1 MKYPPYFYKLTIY
14 KLKERVYNVTCMSK
28 YCPLGGYVV
37 YLDCLECEV
46 KSCMKKQT
54 QVKPKCIIGID
65 QSYKR
70 TGMSVASQNALC
82 CISSIELYKL
92 TSNTQKRLEIASRLS
107 YTIEQFSKD
116 YIIDKIII
124 ERIRLRSQGFLN
136 IDYIKSIGALNAVIV
151 DTANKYNIPVFSVD
165 TRAWKSKVVGTCK
178 PKENKYGV
186 DPHKWPTL
194 LFIKNLGFTSDI
206 LVPAG
211 KKKKGVIEIKGK
223 KYTFNDDAA
232 DSACIALYG
241 FLPENKQ
248 NLKEEH

>member
-1 MKYPPYFYKLTIY
+1 
-14 KLKERVYNVTCMSK
+14 MSK
-28 YCPLGGYVV
+28 YCPINGIAL

-46 KSCMKKQT
+46 KLCMKNQI
-54 QVKPKCIIGID
+54 QAKPKCIIGID
-65 QSYKR
+65 QSYKN
-70 TGMSVASQNALC
+70 TGISVASQKGLEL
-82 CISSIELYKL
+82 ISSIELYKL
-92 TSNTQKRLEIASRLS
+92 TSNSEKRSEVASRVS
-107 YTIEQFSKD
+107 EIIEQFSKN
-116 YIIDKIII
+116 YVIDKIII
-124 ERIRLRSQGFLN
+124 ERIRLQSQGFIN
-136 IDYIKSIGALNAVIV
+136 IDYIKSIGALNAIII
-151 DTANKYNIPVFSVD
+151 DIANKYNIQVYSVD
-165 TRAWKSKVVGTCK
+165 TRAWKSKIVGTCK

-194 LFIKNLGFTSDI
+194 LFIKNLGFTSNI

-248 NLKEEH
+248 NLEKEH